1 MAKGKPQ
8 KKRAYNPKFDRTPRK
23 LTDPIS
29 LDDTNFKWRVHNSY
43 IDYDHQ
49 QFGWRKV
56 KIIHFLR
63 KIVQLLQSY
72 EGLKW
77 HEVKRKPH
85 CHPWGLDEIPKECY
99 SRLKE
104 RQIDIEQ
111 LFQIGLGNKPRIIG
125 YKTRSIFYLM
135 WYDPDHKFCPTKAK

>member
-29 LDDTNFKWRVHNSY
+29 FDDTNFKWCVHNNY

-99 SRLKE
+99 SRLEE